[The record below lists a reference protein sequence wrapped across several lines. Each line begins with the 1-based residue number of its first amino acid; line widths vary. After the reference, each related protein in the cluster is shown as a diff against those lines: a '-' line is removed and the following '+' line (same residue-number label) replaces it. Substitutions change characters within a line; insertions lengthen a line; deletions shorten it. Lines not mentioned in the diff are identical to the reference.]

1 MIIFSNINELC
12 LFVRFVVKKE
22 LKKCFIIKNSK
33 IFFLMEKVLFVNV
46 LFYFDVIEL
55 MLNVC
60 LIIIDYGNCIY
71 NVFVCLKL

>member
-1 MIIFSNINELC
+1 MFICKICCKNRI
-12 LFVRFVVKKE
+12 
-22 LKKCFIIKNSK
+22 KKCFIIKNSK

-46 LFYFDVIEL
+46 LFYFDVIDL

-71 NVFVCLKL
+71 FFV